1 MLLGLALAFLTT
13 RLIGSLLYGVRSSDP
28 LTFVA
33 ALVVLALGALSA
45 IYVPLRRVSKIDPL
59 VALRYE

>member
-1 MLLGLALAFLTT
+1 
-13 RLIGSLLYGVRSSDP
+13 LYGVRSSDP

-33 ALVVLALGALSA
+33 ALVVLAFGALSA